1 MIEIREATVADA
13 PAIQLL
19 AEAIWYPTYS
29 PILSQDQIRFMLDYI
44 YDIEIVSR
52 QIKQGVQTYLLLLE
66 NGQAI
71 GFASYS
77 PRPEAPQVYKLHKLY
92 CLTQTK
98 GRGFGKAL
106 LREVETRVL
115 ASGKSILELNVNRLN
130 PAKGFYDRNGFRVVS
145 EEDIPIGEY
154 WMNDYVMR
162 KQL

>member
-13 PAIQLL
+13 PTIQML

-29 PILSQDQIRFMLDYI
+29 VILSQEQIRFMLDYI

-52 QIKQGVQTYLLLLE
+52 QIKEGVQTYLLLLE
-66 NGQAI
+66 NGHAI

-77 PRPEAPQVYKLHKLY
+77 PRTENPPVYKLHKLY

-106 LREVETRVL
+106 LHEVEKRVL
-115 ASGKSILELNVNRLN
+115 ASGNNILELNVNRHN
-130 PAKGFYDRNGFRVVS
+130 PAKGFYEKCGFAIVS

-162 KQL
+162 KEL

>member
-1 MIEIREATVADA
+1 MIEIREATIADV
-13 PAIQLL
+13 PTIQLL

-29 PILSQDQIRFMLDYI
+29 PILSQEQIRFMLDYI
-44 YDIEIVSR
+44 YDIETVSS
-52 QIKQGVQTYLLLLE
+52 QIKEGVQTYLILLE
-66 NGQAI
+66 NGHAI

-77 PRPEAPQVYKLHKLY
+77 PRAENPQIYKLHKLY

-106 LREVETRVL
+106 LHEVEQKVL
-115 ASGKSILELNVNRLN
+115 ATGKKTLELNVNRSN
-130 PAKGFYDRNGFRVVS
+130 PAKGFYEKMGFTVVY

-162 KQL
+162 KEL